1 MIRYKKALKKDLPML
16 VEYKLLTITPYIK
29 EKNEQLKAIA
39 YVNNFIMDNY
49 KECILIYSFLKP
61 IGAYLIKDKEL
72 DTLYIKDNYQ
82 NKGIGSKVLEKIKD
96 EIDKIKVK
104 KENKN
109 AIQFYQKNGFKKE
122 GEKEDYLILRKEEK
136 NENELIFK
144 TNSKWYQ
151 NNK

>member
-1 MIRYKKALKKDLPML
+1 MIRYKNAKKENKPML
-16 VEYKLLTITPYIK
+16 IEMKLSTIIPYIK
-29 EKNEQLKAIA
+29 DDKQKLKIIA
-39 YVNNFIMDNY
+39 YVNNLISNNY
-49 KECILIYSFLKP
+49 QDFTLIYSYFKLVG
-61 IGAYLIKDKEL
+61 IYLIKDKEL

-136 NENELIFK
+136 NENE
-144 TNSKWYQ
+144 
-151 NNK
+151 